1 MPGSGNK
8 ISGEPVSEASS
19 GFSFPVMPSPN
30 DAQGARAEFFSVE
43 HGERA
48 AAHGGGVDDDGMS
61 DDGSESTTW
70 SVLADATAQAA
81 QALLDIQSH
90 GSGPRGPA
98 RRSLDAM
105 KVVATPDAAAAGL
118 PGVSAEMEALL
129 SMMDESDNASFQ
141 DPDHDSDS
149 ASGPALGL
157 PPVRTSLLEWCWPSL
172 LETSQ
177 YSFDYGGQTDRS
189 VLG

>member
-1 MPGSGNK
+1 M
-8 ISGEPVSEASS
+8 
-19 GFSFPVMPSPN
+19 
-30 DAQGARAEFFSVE
+30 E

-81 QALLDIQSH
+81 QAPLDIQRH
-90 GSGPRGPA
+90 GSGPRRPA

-118 PGVSAEMEALL
+118 PGVSAVL
-129 SMMDESDNASFQ
+129 N
-141 DPDHDSDS
+141 
-149 ASGPALGL
+149 
-157 PPVRTSLLEWCWPSL
+157 
-172 LETSQ
+172 
-177 YSFDYGGQTDRS
+177 GGATVND
-189 VLG
+189 G